1 MSKGVPAMWMRGGTS
16 KGLYFL
22 KEDIPSNKE
31 ERDNFLLS
39 VFGSPDTLQING
51 IGGGTP
57 LTSKVAIVSKSEKPN
72 VDVDY
77 LFLQVQVDKSLV
89 SDTQN
94 CGNILAGIAPFSIE
108 RGLIKPKPD
117 HGETSIRIYMEN
129 TSQVAIATVKT
140 PKGKIAYNGNT
151 YIDGV
156 PKPHSPIP
164 LEFLNTA
171 GSLCGKL
178 LPTGNQIDNTSAA
191 EEKKA
196 ASA

>member
-22 KEDIPSNKE
+22 KKDIPSNKE

-72 VDVDY
+72 VDVNY

-108 RGLIKPKPD
+108 
-117 HGETSIRIYMEN
+117 
-129 TSQVAIATVKT
+129 
-140 PKGKIAYNGNT
+140 
-151 YIDGV
+151 
-156 PKPHSPIP
+156 
-164 LEFLNTA
+164 
-171 GSLCGKL
+171 
-178 LPTGNQIDNTSAA
+178 
-191 EEKKA
+191 
-196 ASA
+196 

>member
-1 MSKGVPAMWMRGGTS
+1 MWMRGGTS

-22 KEDIPSNKE
+22 KKDIPSNKE

-39 VFGSPDTLQING
+39 VFGSPDALQING
-51 IGGGTP
+51 IGGGDP

-117 HGETSIRIYMEN
+117 RDETSVRIHMEN

-140 PKGKIAYNGNT
+140 PKGK
-151 YIDGV
+151 
-156 PKPHSPIP
+156 
-164 LEFLNTA
+164 
-171 GSLCGKL
+171 
-178 LPTGNQIDNTSAA
+178 LPTMATLT
-191 EEKKA
+191 
-196 ASA
+196 